1 MVQNMKNIET
11 VKCGSITKKKLNS
24 VVEVCGWINRRR
36 DHGGVIFFDLRD
48 ESGLVQVVCNPEEK
62 DTFALAETC
71 RNEYVISV
79 EGKVRERPEG
89 TVNLELDTGEVEV
102 VGSSLKILNPSLP
115 IPFQLDEHASVG
127 EETRLKYRFLDLRR
141 EEMQK
146 NIRLRSKTSKCVRD
160 YLETNEF
167 IEIETPL
174 LTKATPEGARD
185 YLVPSRTFP
194 GSFFALPQSPQLFKQ
209 TLMASGFQRYYQFA
223 RCFRDEDLRS
233 DRQPEFTQ
241 IDLECSFVTSQNIKD
256 LVTDLLKKVFFEV
269 LNIKLGK
276 FPTLTYEDAITKF
289 GTDKPDL
296 RNPLELED
304 VSELFVSTEF
314 KVFNDPANSKDS
326 KIACLRVP
334 GGEVLTRKQIDDYTE
349 FVSNFGAKGLAYI
362 RVEDPGKGKEGLQ
375 SPILKF
381 LEDDIVKTLLQRV
394 GAQKGDIIFF
404 GAGPKKI
411 VNDSLAALRIELGKK
426 LNLLTSDWAPCWITD
441 FPMFELNASGEITP
455 LHHPFTSPKCSKEQ
469 LKKDPLSC
477 LSDAYD
483 IVLNGLELGGGSVRI
498 HDHEMLSS
506 VLEVLGINKKEGE
519 EKFGFLLSALQHGC
533 PPHAGLAIG
542 YDRLIMLMTSS
553 ESIRDVIA
561 FPKTQTAS
569 CLMTD
574 APGQASSDQLE
585 ELKII
590 VDKED

>member
-1 MVQNMKNIET
+1 MKNLESNN
-11 VKCGSITKKKLNS
+11 CGSLTKKEVDS
-24 VVEVCGWINRRR
+24 VVKLSGWIHRRR

-48 ESGLVQVVCNPEEK
+48 ESGVVQVVYNPDEK
-62 DTFALAETC
+62 DSFSLAESC
-71 RNEYVISV
+71 RNEFVIFV

-89 TVNLELDTGEVEV
+89 TVNPEMDTGEIEV
-102 VGSSLKILNPSLP
+102 VGSSLEILNSSLP
-115 IPFQLDEHASVG
+115 IPFQLDEYASVG

-146 NIRLRSKTSKCVRD
+146 NLRLRSKTSKCVRD
-160 YLETNEF
+160 YLEANEF

-185 YLVPSRTFP
+185 YLVPSRTYP

-223 RCFRDEDLRS
+223 RCFRDEDLRA

-256 LVTDLLKKVFFEV
+256 LVTELLKDVFSHV
-269 LNIKLGK
+269 LGVKLGK
-276 FPTLTYEDAITKF
+276 FDEMTYAEAITKF

-296 RNPLELED
+296 RNPLVLED
-304 VSELFVSTEF
+304 VSGLFINTEF
-314 KVFNDPANSKDS
+314 KVFKEPANSQDAR
-326 KIACLRVP
+326 IACMRVP
-334 GGEVLTRKQIDDYTE
+334 GGEELTRKQIDDYTD

-362 RVEDPGKGKEGLQ
+362 RVEDPKKGKEGLQ
-375 SPILKF
+375 SPIIKF
-381 LEDDIVKTLLQRV
+381 LEDDIVKALLKQV
-394 GAQKGDIIFF
+394 GAKKGDIIFF

-411 VNDSLAALRIELGKK
+411 VNDSLGALRVELGKD
-426 LNLLTSDWAPCWITD
+426 LNLLDKDWAPCWITD

-455 LHHPFTSPKCSKEQ
+455 LHHPFTSPKCTEEE
-469 LKKDPLSC
+469 LKADPLNC
-477 LSDAYD
+477 LSNAYD
-483 IVLNGLELGGGSVRI
+483 VVLNGLELGGGSVRI
-498 HDHEMLSS
+498 HEHEMLSS
-506 VLEVLGINKKEGE
+506 VLQVLGIGKKESE
-519 EKFGFLLSALQHGC
+519 EKFGFLLSALKHGC

-542 YDRLIMLMTSS
+542 YDRLIMLLTSS

-569 CLMTD
+569 CLLTD
-574 APGQASSDQLE
+574 APGQASLEQLE

-590 VDKED
+590 VDEDD

>member
-1 MVQNMKNIET
+1 MKNLENIS
-11 VKCGSITKKKLNS
+11 CGSLTKKDVGSVIKL
-24 VVEVCGWINRRR
+24 CGWIHRRR

-48 ESGLVQVVCNPEEK
+48 ESGVVQVVYNPDDK
-62 DTFALAETC
+62 DSFALAESC

-79 EGKVRERPEG
+79 EGKVRERPDG
-89 TVNLELDTGEVEV
+89 KVNPEMDTGEIEV
-102 VGSSLKILNPSLP
+102 VGSSLEILNSSLP
-115 IPFQLDEHASVG
+115 TPFQLDEYASVG

-146 NIRLRSKTSKCVRD
+146 NLRLRSKTSKCVRD
-160 YLETNEF
+160 YLEANEF

-185 YLVPSRTFP
+185 YLVPSRTYP

-223 RCFRDEDLRS
+223 RCFRDEDLRA

-256 LVTDLLKKVFFEV
+256 LVTELLKEVFSQV
-269 LNIKLGK
+269 LGVKLGK
-276 FPTLTYEDAITKF
+276 FPEMTYAEAIAKF

-296 RNPLELED
+296 RNPLILED
-304 VSELFVSTEF
+304 VSELFINTEF
-314 KVFNDPANSKDS
+314 KVFKEPANSQDAR
-326 KIACLRVP
+326 IACMRVP
-334 GGEVLTRKQIDDYTE
+334 RGEELTRKQIDDYTD

-362 RVEDPGKGKEGLQ
+362 RVEDPKKGKEGLQ
-375 SPILKF
+375 SPIIKF
-381 LEDDIVKTLLQRV
+381 LEDDIVKVLLKQV
-394 GAQKGDIIFF
+394 GATKGDIIFF

-411 VNDSLAALRIELGKK
+411 VNDSLAALRVELGKD
-426 LNLLTSDWAPCWITD
+426 LNLLNKDWAPCWITD

-455 LHHPFTSPKCSKEQ
+455 LHHPFTSPKCTEEE
-469 LKKDPLSC
+469 LKTDPLNC
-477 LSDAYD
+477 LSNAYD
-483 IVLNGLELGGGSVRI
+483 VVLNGLELGGGSVRI

-506 VLEVLGINKKEGE
+506 VLQVLGIDKKESE

-542 YDRLIMLMTSS
+542 YDRLIMLLTSS

-569 CLMTD
+569 CLLTD
-574 APGQASSDQLE
+574 APGQASLEQLE
-585 ELKII
+585 ELKIV
-590 VDKED
+590 VDEDD

>member
-1 MVQNMKNIET
+1 MKNLENIS
-11 VKCGSITKKKLNS
+11 CGSLTKKEVGSVIKL
-24 VVEVCGWINRRR
+24 CGWIHRRR

-48 ESGLVQVVCNPEEK
+48 ESGVVQVVYNPDDE
-62 DTFALAETC
+62 DSFALAESC

-89 TVNLELDTGEVEV
+89 TVNPEMDTGEIEV
-102 VGSSLKILNPSLP
+102 VGSSLEILNSSLP
-115 IPFQLDEHASVG
+115 TPFQLDEYASVG
-127 EETRLKYRFLDLRR
+127 EETRLRYRFLDLRR

-146 NIRLRSKTSKCVRD
+146 NLRLRSKTSKCVRD
-160 YLETNEF
+160 YLEANEF

-185 YLVPSRTFP
+185 YLVPSRTYP

-223 RCFRDEDLRS
+223 RCFRDEDLRA

-256 LVTDLLKKVFFEV
+256 LVTELLKKVFSQV
-269 LNIKLGK
+269 LGVKLGK
-276 FPTLTYEDAITKF
+276 FPEMTYAEAIAKF

-296 RNPLELED
+296 RNPLILED
-304 VSELFVSTEF
+304 VSELFINTEF
-314 KVFNDPANSKDS
+314 KVFKEPANSQDARV
-326 KIACLRVP
+326 ACMRVP
-334 GGEVLTRKQIDDYTE
+334 GGEELTRKQIDDYTD

-362 RVEDPGKGKEGLQ
+362 RVEDPKKGKEGLQ
-375 SPILKF
+375 SPIIKF
-381 LEDDIVKTLLQRV
+381 LEDDIVKVLLKQV
-394 GAQKGDIIFF
+394 GATKGDIIFF

-411 VNDSLAALRIELGKK
+411 VNDSLAALRVELGKD
-426 LNLLTSDWAPCWITD
+426 LNLLNKDWAPCWITD

-455 LHHPFTSPKCSKEQ
+455 LHHPFTSPKCTEEE
-469 LKKDPLSC
+469 LKTDPLNC
-477 LSDAYD
+477 LSNAYD
-483 IVLNGLELGGGSVRI
+483 VVLNGLELGGGSVRI

-506 VLEVLGINKKEGE
+506 VLQVLGIDKKESE

-542 YDRLIMLMTSS
+542 YDRLIMLLTSS

-569 CLMTD
+569 CLLTD
-574 APGQASSDQLE
+574 APGQASLEQLE
-585 ELKII
+585 ELKIV
-590 VDKED
+590 VDEDD

>member
-1 MVQNMKNIET
+1 MKNLENIS
-11 VKCGSITKKKLNS
+11 CGSLTKKEVGSVIKL
-24 VVEVCGWINRRR
+24 CGWVHRRR

-48 ESGLVQVVCNPEEK
+48 ESGVVQVVYNPDNE
-62 DTFALAETC
+62 DSFALAESC

-79 EGKVRERPEG
+79 EGKVRERPDG
-89 TVNLELDTGEVEV
+89 TVNPEMDTGEIEV
-102 VGSSLKILNPSLP
+102 VGSSLEILNSSLP
-115 IPFQLDEHASVG
+115 TPFQLDEYASVG

-146 NIRLRSKTSKCVRD
+146 NLRLRSKTSKCVRD
-160 YLETNEF
+160 YLEANEF

-185 YLVPSRTFP
+185 YLVPSRTYP

-223 RCFRDEDLRS
+223 RCFRDEDLRA

-256 LVTDLLKKVFFEV
+256 LVTELLKEVFSQV
-269 LNIKLGK
+269 LGVKLGK
-276 FPTLTYEDAITKF
+276 FPEMTYAEAIAKF

-296 RNPLELED
+296 RNPLTLED
-304 VSELFVSTEF
+304 VSELFINTEF
-314 KVFNDPANSKDS
+314 KVFKEPANSQDAR
-326 KIACLRVP
+326 IACMRVP
-334 GGEVLTRKQIDDYTE
+334 GGEELTRKQIDDYTD
-349 FVSNFGAKGLAYI
+349 FVTNFGAKGLAYI
-362 RVEDPGKGKEGLQ
+362 RVEDPKKGKEGLQ
-375 SPILKF
+375 SPIIKF
-381 LEDDIVKTLLQRV
+381 LEDDILKVLLKQV
-394 GAQKGDIIFF
+394 GATKGDIIFF

-411 VNDSLAALRIELGKK
+411 VNDSLAALRVELGKD
-426 LNLLTSDWAPCWITD
+426 LNLLNKDWAPCWITD

-455 LHHPFTSPKCSKEQ
+455 LHHPFTSPKCTEEE
-469 LKKDPLSC
+469 LKTDPLNC
-477 LSDAYD
+477 LSNAYD
-483 IVLNGLELGGGSVRI
+483 VVLNGLELGGGSVRI

-506 VLEVLGINKKEGE
+506 VLQVLGIDKKESE

-542 YDRLIMLMTSS
+542 YDRLIMLLTSS

-569 CLMTD
+569 CLLTD
-574 APGQASSDQLE
+574 APGQASLEQLE
-585 ELKII
+585 ELKIV
-590 VDKED
+590 VDEDD

>member
-1 MVQNMKNIET
+1 MKNIET
-11 VKCGSITKKKLNS
+11 IKCGSITKKKLNS
-24 VVEVCGWINRRR
+24 VVEVCGWIHRRR

-167 IEIETPL
+167 VEIETPL

-276 FPTLTYEDAITKF
+276 FPTLTYEDAIAKF

-296 RNPLELED
+296 RNPLVLED

-349 FVSNFGAKGLAYI
+349 FVSIFGAKGLAYI

-381 LEDDIVKTLLQRV
+381 LEDDLVKTLVQRV

-404 GAGPKKI
+404 GAGPNKI
-411 VNDSLAALRIELGKK
+411 VNDSLAALRIELGKD

-574 APGQASSDQLE
+574 APGQVSSDQLD